1 MLVSGRFEL
10 GHALIHRDSL
20 EEVAQEVVR
29 LAARPSP
36 ALVVTPNADH
46 VVNLERDPALRA
58 AYARADLVVP
68 DGMPV
73 VWAAWLLGSPVKE
86 RVTGSDLMPR
96 LCEIAAQR
104 GLKVFLLGGAEGIAE
119 RAAENLAK
127 RDAGLLVCGTA
138 CPPPGFEKDPGQNEA
153 IVNAIRRSGADLVF
167 VCLGSPKQ
175 EVWASEHL
183 ARFDHGVFLGV
194 GAAIDFCAGT
204 TQRAPRWMRQAGLEW
219 LYRLSREPGRLVGRY
234 TKDLYFFVLLARQ
247 LWRRARSATRRRA
260 SPS

>member
-20 EEVAQEVVR
+20 EDIAQEVVR
-29 LAARPSP
+29 LAARAVP
-36 ALVVTPNADH
+36 AMVVTPNADH

-58 AYARADLVVP
+58 AYVRADLVVP

-73 VWAAWLLGSPVKE
+73 VWAARLLGTPVKE

-104 GLKVFLLGGAEGIAE
+104 GLKVFLLGGAEGVAE
-119 RAAENLAK
+119 RATDKLVQ
-127 RDAGLLVCGTA
+127 RYPGLVVCGTS
-138 CPPPGFEKDPGQNEA
+138 CPSPGFERDPAQNES
-153 IVNAIRRSGADLVF
+153 IVGAIRRSEADLVF

-175 EVWASEHL
+175 EVWTCEHL
-183 ARFDHGVFLGV
+183 AQFDHGVFLGV

-204 TQRAPRWMRQAGLEW
+204 TERAPGWMRRSGLEW
-219 LYRLSREPGRLVGRY
+219 LFRLWREPGRLIGRY
-234 TKDLYFFVLLARQ
+234 TRDLYFFVLLARQ
-247 LWRRARSATRRRA
+247 LWRRARAGTRRA
-260 SPS
+260 YPS